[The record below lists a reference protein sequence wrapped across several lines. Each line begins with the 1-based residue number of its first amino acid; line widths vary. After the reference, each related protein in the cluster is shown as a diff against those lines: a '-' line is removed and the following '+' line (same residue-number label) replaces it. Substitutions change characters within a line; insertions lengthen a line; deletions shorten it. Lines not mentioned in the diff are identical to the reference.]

1 MTEEINNEIT
11 WIELGSAEYPIPIGA
26 EYDKDGKVVRIKWLQ
41 SDEDAIYI
49 PTMRTGETQE
59 QLYGRF
65 IRDVVSD
72 PVLLRSMEEI
82 IRRTDITYADK
93 DEKSASLTMIGD
105 PGCGKTF
112 MASRIAELLHPKG
125 AFKVD
130 CGILTEPEALYQ
142 VTVLNAG
149 GHNKVQAV
157 KAFIDRGNN
166 PETELEIP
174 RELVV
179 KLTKEF
185 GIKYVNTVNRDGR
198 KFVEVDFN
206 GIADTYSGKHV
217 EQVMSEVIEKF
228 NIPYEN
234 EQGGVGISYRNGPLL
249 RALLDPSSPDYG
261 RPVILDESNR
271 LPEVDAWLTINAFFS
286 DPNVDKLVL
295 RGEDNREFTIY
306 RKDLPENF
314 LLIGTANPATDE
326 MGSSAQTMSRPMVS
340 RAGANI
346 DIITSGRAKQHDF
359 FSRSLKHFTGVPAY
373 MVYMIDPEYYDKH
386 PEELAERLMYLRV
399 VGLEGVDNPHMW
411 AAKLLAN
418 PYLREENMPESI
430 KLIPKDELFNIK
442 HIDRTI
448 HVARNYGTLL
458 YETAEMVENLI
469 KDEDVAPTYRNYLSE
484 LGVVDLRYAFKLFQH
499 TQTHGV
505 SQKTENKPITVGDKT
520 KTQEEIQMRAQQRA
534 MERKVGKKFTRGTML
549 DIGTVERLKNILKPD
564 NYHDFFDTLSDEE
577 IKTTSEKVF
586 AALEKLMGIA
596 QNKCHFK
603 HAGYEGN
610 DSVANLYNAR
620 PEDFEESAEAKEI
633 AKILIDSI
641 NDAMGTNLKV
651 DDINGEEALKLLE
664 QLIKEDEND
673 NTVIVPSHEVK
684 DYEKRS
690 FKPFQRT
697 KIHSSDDV
705 TSIEPKD
712 LATIDQFI
720 DSLIVDKARA
730 HNIKKL
736 MTQSQQNIEQSFAL
750 PEFYGSEHDGRSIKE
765 KIEPLKQIISG
776 ENPNVFVSF
785 IILQDNSNETKEP
798 ESRFAVLIYNK
809 ADDKVGVISTF
820 DVSES
825 DHKKLKE
832 KGIILLNAEQQKI
845 GPEFMNYIKGENT
858 EIVDKD
864 VYESIYLIMRP
875 DLMEQASL
883 SGISSIF
890 DSIGSS
896 TISSGDLENPGL
908 IHCIEKIPT
917 KTNLINKIQDRFGM

>member
-26 EYDKDGKVVRIKWLQ
+26 EYDKDGKVITIKWLQ

-93 DEKSASLTMIGD
+93 DEKSASVTMIGD

-149 GHNKVQAV
+149 SHNKVQAV
-157 KAFIDRGNN
+157 KAFIERGNN
-166 PETELEIP
+166 PETEVEIP
-174 RELVV
+174 GELVA
-179 KLTKEF
+179 KLAKEF
-185 GIKYVNTVNRDGR
+185 GTKYVNTENRDGR

-206 GIADTYSGKHV
+206 GIADAYSGKHI

-228 NIPYEN
+228 DIPYEA
-234 EQGGVGISYRNGPLL
+234 EQGGVGISYRNGPLI
-249 RALLDPSSPDYG
+249 RALVDPSSTDYG

-271 LPEVDAWLTINAFFS
+271 LPEVDAWLTISAFFS

-373 MVYMIDPEYYDKH
+373 MVYMINPEYYDKH
-386 PEELAERLMYLRV
+386 PDELAEKLMYLRV

-430 KLIPKDELFNIK
+430 KTIPKDELFNIK

-469 KDEDVAPTYRNYLSE
+469 KDEDIAPTYRNYLSE

-499 TQTHGV
+499 TQTHGA
-505 SQKTENKPITVGDKT
+505 SQKTENKPIAVGNKT
-520 KTQEEIQMRAQQRA
+520 KTQETIQMLAQQRA

-549 DIGTVERLKNILKPD
+549 DIGTVERVKNILKPD
-564 NYHDFFDTLSDEE
+564 NYYDFLDTLTDEE
-577 IKTTSEKVF
+577 IKATSEKVY
-586 AALEKLMGIA
+586 AATKKIIEIA
-596 QNKCHFK
+596 KNKCHFK
-603 HAGYEGN
+603 HAGYEGS
-610 DSVANLYNAR
+610 DSVANLYNAK
-620 PEDFEESAEAKEI
+620 PEDFEESVEAKEI

-641 NDAMGTNLKV
+641 NDAMGTDLKV
-651 DDINGEEALKLLE
+651 NDINGEEALKLLE
-664 QLIKEDEND
+664 TLIAKDEND
-673 NTVIVPSHEVK
+673 NTVIVPSHEPD
-684 DYEKRS
+684 DYTRKS

-697 KIHSSDDV
+697 KVTSSDSSDIDP
-705 TSIEPKD
+705 TS
-712 LATIDQFI
+712 LATVDQFM
-720 DSLIVDKARA
+720 DSMIVDKARE
-730 HNIKKL
+730 HNLKKI
-736 MTQSQQNIEQSFAL
+736 MAQAKQNMQQEITL
-750 PEFYGSEHDGRSIKE
+750 PEGGDADV
-765 KIEPLKQIISG
+765 EPLKKILSG
-776 ENPNVFVSF
+776 ENPDIFVSVVL
-785 IILQDNSNETKEP
+785 LQDNADKTKDP
-798 ESRFAVLIYNK
+798 ESKFAILLYNK
-809 ADDKVGVISTF
+809 KQNRMGIVSSF

-825 DHKKLKE
+825 DHTKLKE
-832 KGIILLNAEQQKI
+832 KGIIVINADKEDI
-845 GPEFMNYIKGENT
+845 GPEFMNYIKADNPNISDQ
-858 EIVDKD
+858 EIFK
-864 VYESIYLIMRP
+864 SIYLVFFP
-875 DLMEQASL
+875 DFINTDESDGV
-883 SGISSIF
+883 SVWN
-890 DSIGSS
+890 SIGSS
-896 TISSGDLENPGL
+896 QIAHDIQNLNQL
-908 IHCIEKIPT
+908 CRIEKT
-917 KTNLINKIQDRFGM
+917 DSRDREIVQAMQSKLGIRR